1 MRYKKK
7 KRQIVSAALAAM
19 VAMQLCIP
27 SATFAAVPTKKLKV
41 ITGFTE
47 LPEEVAHIQIPAD
60 AGENFEDY
68 LNFPETIEA
77 SVVEYKNVNH
87 QKNNADRDKGAED
100 EKAAADDRDKKEDSE
115 IAAGSNAK
123 KENLNEEETPET
135 ETSENVPDSNNEE
148 ETPETENSENMPD
161 SNDEEETPETEN
173 SENMP
178 DSNDEE
184 ETPETENSENVPDS
198 NDEEEADKQEV
209 QEKDQQGTFL
219 IATDSNGGDFL
230 EDYEFEDEE
239 ISEDIP
245 VLTDISVT
253 WEPGEN
259 REDESG
265 FYYYLPVLPR
275 EYILAEGVELPEI
288 EVSMDGGIALLAS
301 TDTYNIANGGIN
313 INSNT
318 LEQYNDATITGSS
331 TTNVILVSGVEA
343 TITISDL
350 DIRIP
355 IDKNAT
361 TASNWIPAIRL
372 ANGANL
378 NLILEGKNTLKG
390 GDRCAAIDV
399 PEGCTLTIS
408 GEGSLKATGGGGAG
422 IGASSMRKGS
432 LGTIEING
440 GNIEAYGSGMAA
452 GIGGGLEGSIGTI
465 VINGG
470 TVYAKGG
477 YGNYSMDIQNVY
489 GGAGIG
495 GGAYGCVDLIEING
509 GNVTACG
516 GYATNA
522 GRHPG
527 AAIGTGGGGA
537 KAIGEGKYKYGD
549 IEINGGTV
557 SAIAYHNEVYAIGVA
572 VKPGQALPE
581 GSTLE
586 GSISISNEA
595 TVNLNGGDYFPKS
608 ENSGLKNYTIQ
619 GTIADGRLT
628 ESSYPVTISVGEIT
642 WDAGTM
648 KVSGYQGTLTASN
661 YLKPLTAGTPVMV
674 KVTVGENYVYQMAA
688 DVDDGN
694 ATITLKTGIP
704 LYETRLKFVSTSIT
718 SDQVLQASD
727 ITIKQNGEQLINEE
741 GQSAAMVIPS
751 MQISY
756 DEANTGHLTVY
767 LPENENKTEISV
779 TVPGLND
786 GNPITVSGKTISTTT
801 PNEIEMFHDDTVCS
815 HEYYNADGFCE
826 ACGAYQ
832 EAKNWKGYYEIYNA
846 GQLFWFAKQFNESK
860 IPDNSNL
867 KLMKDIEIPDG
878 HDWTSIGNI
887 SNKSFKGNIEGNYH
901 VISGLRPA
909 NDGTSEWGLVAS
921 IKYGNVQNIGLVF
934 EGDWT
939 CGLCRL
945 TVGDIKIQNCFVVG
959 TNFSYSCSQGA
970 VTKNGT
976 VTNCLAV
983 SGKLEGT
990 KYSNDHRAT
999 FTNCYETIKSD
1010 YSSPGI
1016 TTISEEKLK
1025 SGEIAYKLN
1034 GDRSDGT
1041 WGQVIGTE
1049 DYPHFRKYSKTVY
1062 YDSAT
1067 QTYSNNKAASITSA
1081 AVTDIKTTSDK
1092 KATAT
1097 LKATGTPGAE
1107 VKFFLTSG
1115 EDERTLTLDD
1125 MFSKGTLLTE
1135 SSSGKYEYP
1144 IQNLAPDKEYHVRLM
1159 IKKDGNLS
1167 LDVTY
1172 VNFQTEKVQ
1181 QEAPK
1186 ADDVSINYEQETLEN
1201 KASCDLEYAASKDAQ
1216 SWTMIR
1222 QGGMVRLTGLLDNI
1236 RESGVSVPFYI
1247 RRKAS
1252 STMSAS
1258 EAVYVA
1264 DLQTQAIPE
1273 ESNKPNIDYRKEE
1286 ITISSSLQYV
1296 IVNGTTTSPSWTSAK
1311 MGSGSGISITDI
1323 ISSDHESMVYYR
1335 YAASNTDEKFAGKP
1349 ESITILKR
1357 TAAPAAITEGEV
1369 DITGTT
1375 ITINRTSPENDIE
1388 YGYRDADSDGAFTWI
1403 DGTEI
1408 QGLYPAHGYQVTS
1421 RIKAKEN
1428 AFASERTEP
1437 LNVSTKDTLRIV
1449 GNGTQKWNAKGT
1461 YGVSLAQ
1468 IPVSLASGYGVY
1480 NGANQLVAGT
1490 WSWEPENSS
1499 SASGIYP
1506 NVEDNKAYTVKFTPT
1521 DSSAS
1526 YDRTLT
1532 DSVVPEISKYPLQF
1546 SVAVEDK
1553 TYDGTTNA
1561 DISSVTFEGSVT
1573 LQKDKDYTVTASFDD
1588 ASVGNGKNVT
1598 ATVTLMGQAAKNY
1611 ALKQSSFTTTGNIT
1625 KAAVPDFTK
1634 ETALTIVNDY
1644 ANIYTMA
1651 LPVLPVPEAPKEYGT
1666 VTYGAPTV
1674 NLSSTYYT
1682 DGAKVENG
1690 KLTLP
1695 IQKNDVETTG
1705 SVGTVTVVI
1714 KSTNYEDI
1722 TLTVNV
1728 NATNKLVPTVTAP
1741 TVNTLTYNGA
1751 EQALVTAGKTTGG
1764 TMLYRLGDS
1773 EWSEQIPTAK
1783 NAGEYTVWYKVQ
1795 GNAEYADVAE
1805 QSLPVTV
1812 AKRAVTVTALDKSAY
1827 TGSTAPDLS
1836 SPEADKDYKV
1846 EGLVGA
1852 DTLSGTVALDYA
1864 QTPDMSKTG
1873 KTAINITGTLS
1884 NDNYEITYISGTLT
1898 VSKQSSSDGGSSSGG
1913 SGSGGGSSSG
1923 GSNGS
1928 GSNDNTNQPEDKPQ
1942 ARVTG
1947 ETNPIQPD
1955 KTGNAAVDNSSVQSA
1970 IDKAKQDAKKN
1981 GTTENGIGVT
1991 VPITPAAGQTSFNV
2005 TIKAQTLDLLVKEN
2019 VRQFTVATDH
2029 LVSVTIGLD
2038 TLKQL
2043 DTAYAGGDIIL
2054 RADKVDA
2061 LRSTEAKATIGTRP
2075 TYDLSLVY
2083 LSGGKETP
2091 IANLNGH
2098 TISVRLPYTP
2108 ANGEQTGNLY
2118 AVYVDDAGKV
2128 EWITKSSY
2136 NASLKAVVFETG
2148 HFSVYGVGYKNPAP
2162 AFTDITGHWAADNIL
2177 FAASRGLLSGTS
2189 DTTFSPDTGM
2199 TRGMFVTALGR
2210 LAGINPDSYQTGKFT
2225 DVKADAYYAPYVN
2238 WAAQIGIVE
2247 GVTATTFAPDTNIN
2261 REQMAVIMKNYAAKL
2276 GYDLPQTLKAV
2287 TFADN
2292 TQISSWAKDAV
2303 KSMQQAGIL
2312 AGKNENKFDP
2322 KGTATRAE
2330 VATVLRR
2337 FVEIV
2342 IDPQAANGWQQN
2354 DSGQWNYYRN
2364 GESVKGWL
2372 SEDQKWYW
2380 LDKVTGIMFA
2390 GGWKQIDGKWYYFYA
2405 DGTMAVNTASDR

>member
-7 KRQIVSAALAAM
+7 KWQIVSAALAAM
-19 VAMQLCIP
+19 IAMQLCIP

-77 SVVEYKNVNH
+77 SVVEYKNVDH
-87 QKNNADRDKGAED
+87 QKSNADRDKGAED
-100 EKAAADDRDKKEDSE
+100 EKAAADDSDKKEDSE
-115 IAAGSNAK
+115 IATGSNAK

-135 ETSENVPDSNNEE
+135 ENSENV
-148 ETPETENSENMPD
+148 PD

-219 IATDSNGGDFL
+219 IATDSNAGDFL
-230 EDYEFEDEE
+230 EDNEFEDEE

-253 WEPGEN
+253 WEPDEN

-275 EYILAEGVELPEI
+275 EYILAAGVELPEI

-301 TDTYNIANGGIN
+301 TGTYDIANGGIV
-313 INSNT
+313 INSDT

-331 TTNVILVSGVEA
+331 TTNVIQVSGVEA
-343 TITISDL
+343 TITISNL
-350 DIRIP
+350 DIQIP
-355 IDKNAT
+355 IDNNAT
-361 TASNWIPAIRL
+361 TATNWKPAIRL

-378 NLILEGKNTLKG
+378 NLILEGENTLKG
-390 GDRCAAIDV
+390 GDMCAAIDV

-408 GEGSLKATGGGGAG
+408 GEGSLKATGGVGAG

-432 LGTIEING
+432 LGKIEING
-440 GNIEAYGSGMAA
+440 GNIKAYGSGMAA
-452 GIGGGLEGSIGTI
+452 GIGGSVEDGIGTI

-477 YGNYSMDIQNVY
+477 HGSYPKDINHVY

-509 GNVTACG
+509 GNVTAYG
-516 GYATNA
+516 GYVTNA

-537 KAIGEGKYKYGD
+537 KPIDEDGYKYGD
-549 IEINGGTV
+549 IKINGGTV

-572 VKPGQALPE
+572 EKPSVE
-581 GSTLE
+581 GTLV
-586 GSISISNEA
+586 GSISISDQA
-595 TVNLNGGDYFPKS
+595 VVNLNGGDYFPKS
-608 ENSGLKNYTIQ
+608 ENPGLKNYTIQ
-619 GTIADGRLT
+619 GTIADVRFT
-628 ESSYPVTISVGEIT
+628 ESTYPVTISVGEIT
-642 WDAGTM
+642 WNAGTM
-648 KVSGYQGTLTASN
+648 KVSDYQVTLKASN
-661 YLKPLTAGTPVMV
+661 YLKPLTPGTPVTV
-674 KVTVGENYVYQMAA
+674 QVTVGDYVYQMEA
-688 DVDDGN
+688 DVDDVDDKN
-694 ATITLKTGIP
+694 ATITLKAATP
-704 LYETRLKFVSTSIT
+704 LYETRLKFVSTVIT
-718 SDQVLQASD
+718 SDQILQATD
-727 ITIKQNGEQLINEE
+727 ITVKQNDKPLSNQE

-767 LPENENKTEISV
+767 LPENEGNTEISV
-779 TVPGLND
+779 TVPGLNG

-826 ACGAYQ
+826 ACDAYQ
-832 EAKNWKGYYEIYNA
+832 KAIKSGEYYEIYNA
-846 GQLFWFAKQFNESK
+846 GQLFWFAKQFNDDK
-860 IPDNSNL
+860 NFNKKSNL
-867 KLMKDIEIPDG
+867 KLMKDIKIPAG
-878 HDWTSIGNI
+878 YDWTSIRD
-887 SNKSFKGNIEGNYH
+887 KSGTRSFEGTIEGNYH

-909 NDGTSEWGLVAS
+909 KDGTSKWGLVAS

-1034 GDRSDGT
+1034 GNQSDGT

-1062 YDSAT
+1062 YDPAT

-1081 AVTDIKTTSDK
+1081 TVTDIKTISDT

-1097 LKATGTPGAE
+1097 LKATGTPGAD

-1115 EDERTLTLDD
+1115 EDEQTSTLDN
-1125 MFSKGTLLTE
+1125 MFLNGTPLTE
-1135 SSSGKYEYP
+1135 SSSGNYEYT
-1144 IQNLAPDKEYHVRLM
+1144 ITGLAPDTEYLVRLM
-1159 IKKDGNLS
+1159 IKKDGILS

-1172 VNFQTEKVQ
+1172 VNFQTEKVR
-1181 QEAPK
+1181 QEAPN
-1186 ADDVSINYEQETLEN
+1186 AADVSINYEQETLEN

-1216 SWTMIR
+1216 SWTTIR
-1222 QGGMVRLTGLLDNI
+1222 QGGTVRLTRLLDNI
-1236 RESGVSVPFYI
+1236 RESGGSVPLYI
-1247 RRKAS
+1247 RKKAS
-1252 STMSAS
+1252 ASMSAS
-1258 EAVYVA
+1258 EAVLVA

-1296 IVNGTTTSPSWTSAK
+1296 IVNGTNTSPSWTSAK

-1323 ISSDHESMVYYR
+1323 ISSDHESTVYYR
-1335 YAASNTDEKFAGKP
+1335 YAASNTDKKFAGKP
-1349 ESITILKR
+1349 KSITIPKR

-1375 ITINRTSPENDIE
+1375 ITINRTNPENDIE

-1403 DGTEI
+1403 DGTKI

-1499 SASGIYP
+1499 PASGIYP
-1506 NVEDNKAYTVKFTPT
+1506 KVEDNKAYTVKFTPT
-1521 DSSAS
+1521 DASAS

-1532 DSVVPEISKYPLQF
+1532 DSVVPEISKYPLKF
-1546 SVAVEDK
+1546 SVAVKDK

-1561 DISSVTFEGSVT
+1561 DITSVTFEGSVT

-1611 ALKQSSFTTTGNIT
+1611 ALKQSSITTTGNIT
-1625 KAAVPDFTK
+1625 KAAAPDFTK
-1634 ETALTIVNDY
+1634 ATALTIVNGHEKT
-1644 ANIYTMA
+1644 YTVTLPA
-1651 LPVLPVPEAPKEYGT
+1651 LPTLETPKEYGT

-1674 NLSSTYYT
+1674 NLSSTYYA
-1682 DGAKVENG
+1682 DGAKVEDG
-1690 KLTLP
+1690 KLILP
-1695 IQKNDVETTG
+1695 IQKNDVKTTG

-1741 TVNTLTYNGA
+1741 TANALTYNGA

-1764 TMLYRLGDS
+1764 TMLYRLGNS
-1773 EWSEQIPTAK
+1773 EWSEQLPTAK

-1812 AKRAVTVTALDKSAY
+1812 AKKAVTVTALDQSAY

-1852 DTLSGTVALDYA
+1852 DTLSGTVTLTYE

-1873 KTAINITGTLS
+1873 QTKINITGTLS
-1884 NDNYEITYISGTLT
+1884 NANYAITYVPGTLT
-1898 VSKQSSSDGGSSSGG
+1898 VSNQPSGGDSSSGG
-1913 SGSGGGSSSG
+1913 PDGGGGSSSG
-1923 GSNGS
+1923 NS
-1928 GSNDNTNQPEDKPQ
+1928 GNSGNTSQPDTGKPNKPDSP
-1942 ARVTG
+1942 VTG
-1947 ETNPIQPD
+1947 ETKPVKPD
-1955 KTGNAAVDNSSVQSA
+1955 KNGNVSVDNSSVQSA
-1970 IDKAKQDAKKN
+1970 IDKTKQDAKKN
-1981 GTTENGIGVT
+1981 GTTENGIAVT
-1991 VPITPAAGQTSFNV
+1991 VPITSAAGQTSFNV

-2029 LVSVTIGLD
+2029 LVSVNIGLD

-2043 DTAYAGGDIIL
+2043 DAASAGGDIIL
-2054 RADKVDA
+2054 RANKVDA
-2061 LRSTEAKATIGTRP
+2061 LRSTEAKAAIGTRP
-2075 TYDLSLVY
+2075 VYDLSLVY

-2091 IANLNGH
+2091 ITSLNGH
-2098 TISVRLPYTP
+2098 TISVRLPYT
-2108 ANGEQTGNLY
+2108 AAKGEQTGNLY

-2128 EWITKSSY
+2128 EWITRSSY
-2136 NASLKAVVFETG
+2136 DASLKAVVFETG

-2162 AFTDITGHWAADNIL
+2162 AFTDIHNHWAADNIL

-2189 DTTFSPDTGM
+2189 DTTFSPGTGM

-2238 WAAQIGIVE
+2238 WAAQNGIME

-2261 REQMAVIMKNYAAKL
+2261 REQMAVIMANYAKKL
-2276 GYDLPQTLKAV
+2276 GYDLPKTLRAV

-2292 TQISSWAKDAV
+2292 AQISSWAKDAV
-2303 KSMQQAGIL
+2303 KAMQQAGIL
-2312 AGKNENKFDP
+2312 AGKANNCFDP

-2337 FVEIV
+2337 FVKIV
-2342 IDPQAANGWQQN
+2342 IDPQTANGWQQN
-2354 DSGQWNYYRN
+2354 DSGQWSYYRN
-2364 GESVKGWL
+2364 GKPVKGLL
-2372 SEDQKWYW
+2372 SDDQKWYW
-2380 LDKVTGIMFA
+2380 LDKTTGMMFA

-2405 DGTMAVNTASDR
+2405 DGTMAVNTTIDGYTIGSDGARK

>member
-1 MRYKKK
+1 M
-7 KRQIVSAALAAM
+7 
-19 VAMQLCIP
+19 
-27 SATFAAVPTKKLKV
+27 
-41 ITGFTE
+41 
-47 LPEEVAHIQIPAD
+47 
-60 AGENFEDY
+60 
-68 LNFPETIEA
+68 
-77 SVVEYKNVNH
+77 
-87 QKNNADRDKGAED
+87 
-100 EKAAADDRDKKEDSE
+100 
-115 IAAGSNAK
+115 
-123 KENLNEEETPET
+123 
-135 ETSENVPDSNNEE
+135 
-148 ETPETENSENMPD
+148 
-161 SNDEEETPETEN
+161 
-173 SENMP
+173 
-178 DSNDEE
+178 
-184 ETPETENSENVPDS
+184 
-198 NDEEEADKQEV
+198 
-209 QEKDQQGTFL
+209 
-219 IATDSNGGDFL
+219 
-230 EDYEFEDEE
+230 
-239 ISEDIP
+239 
-245 VLTDISVT
+245 LTDISVT
-253 WEPGEN
+253 WELDEN

-275 EYILAEGVELPEI
+275 EYILAAGVELPEI

-301 TDTYNIANGGIN
+301 TGTYNIANGGIV
-313 INSNT
+313 INSDT

-378 NLILEGKNTLKG
+378 NLILEGENTLKG
-390 GDRCAAIDV
+390 GDMCAAIDV

-408 GEGSLKATGGGGAG
+408 GEGSLKATGGVGAG

-432 LGTIEING
+432 LGKIEING
-440 GNIEAYGSGMAA
+440 GNIKAYGSGMAA
-452 GIGGGLEGSIGTI
+452 GIGGSVEGGIGTI

-477 YGNYSMDIQNVY
+477 HGSYPKDINHVY

-509 GNVTACG
+509 GNVTAYG
-516 GYATNA
+516 GYVTNA

-537 KAIGEGKYKYGD
+537 KPIGEDGYKYGD
-549 IEINGGTV
+549 IKINGGTV

-572 VKPGQALPE
+572 EKPSVE
-581 GSTLE
+581 GTLV
-586 GSISISNEA
+586 GSISISDQA
-595 TVNLNGGDYFPKS
+595 VVNLNGGDYFPKS
-608 ENSGLKNYTIQ
+608 ENPGLKNYAIQ
-619 GTIADGRLT
+619 GTIADVRFT
-628 ESSYPVTISVGEIT
+628 ESTYPVTISVGEIT
-642 WDAGTM
+642 WNAGTM
-648 KVSGYQGTLTASN
+648 KVSDYQVTLKASN
-661 YLKPLTAGTPVMV
+661 YLKPLTLGTPVTV
-674 KVTVGENYVYQMAA
+674 QVTVGDYVYQMEA
-688 DVDDGN
+688 DVDDVDDKN
-694 ATITLKTGIP
+694 ATITLKAATP
-704 LYETRLKFVSTSIT
+704 LYETRLKFVSTVIT
-718 SDQVLQASD
+718 SDQILQATD
-727 ITIKQNGEQLINEE
+727 ITVKQNDKPLSNQE

-767 LPENENKTEISV
+767 LPENEGNTEISV
-779 TVPGLND
+779 TVPGLNG

-826 ACGAYQ
+826 ACDAYQ
-832 EAKNWKGYYEIYNA
+832 KAIKSGEYYEIYNA
-846 GQLFWFAKQFNESK
+846 GQLFWFAKQFNDDK
-860 IPDNSNL
+860 NFNKKSNL
-867 KLMKDIEIPDG
+867 KLMKDIKIPAG
-878 HDWTSIGNI
+878 YDWTSIRD
-887 SNKSFKGNIEGNYH
+887 KSGTRSFEGTIEGNYH

-909 NDGTSEWGLVAS
+909 KDDTNKWGLVGRIQHGS
-921 IKYGNVQNIGLVF
+921 VQNIGLVF

-939 CGLCRL
+939 CGLCR
-945 TVGDIKIQNCFVVG
+945 TAMYDVKIQNCFVVG
-959 TNFSYSCSQGA
+959 TDFLYSSSNGA
-970 VTKNGT
+970 ATKGT

-990 KYSNDHRAT
+990 KRPNDRRTT
-999 FTNCYETIKSD
+999 FTNCYETTQGD
-1010 YSSPGI
+1010 FSSLGEI

-1034 GDRSDGT
+1034 GEKSDGT

-1062 YDSAT
+1062 YDPAT
-1067 QTYSNNKAASITSA
+1067 QTYSNNNAASITSA
-1081 AVTDIKTTSDK
+1081 TVTDIKTSPEK

-1115 EDERTLTLDD
+1115 EDERTLED
-1125 MFSKGTLLTE
+1125 MFSNGTSLQE
-1135 SSSGKYEYP
+1135 SSSGNYEYI
-1144 IQNLAPDKEYHVRLM
+1144 IQDLAPDTEYHVRLM
-1159 IKKDGNLS
+1159 IKKEGKLS

-1186 ADDVSINYEQETLEN
+1186 AADVSINYEQETLEN
-1201 KASCDLEYAASKDAQ
+1201 KASFDLEYAASKDAQ
-1216 SWTMIR
+1216 SWTTIR
-1222 QGGMVRLTGLLDNI
+1222 QGCMVRLTSLLDNI
-1236 RESGVSVPFYI
+1236 RESGGSVPLYI
-1247 RRKAS
+1247 RKKAS
-1252 STMSAS
+1252 SSMSAS
-1258 EAVYVA
+1258 EAVFVA
-1264 DLQTQAIPE
+1264 DLQRQEIPE

-1296 IVNGTTTSPSWTSAK
+1296 IVNGTNTSPNWTSAK

-1323 ISSDHESMVYYR
+1323 ISSDHESTVYYR
-1335 YAASNTDEKFAGKP
+1335 YAASNTDKKFAGKP
-1349 ESITILKR
+1349 ESIKILKR
-1357 TAAPAAITEGEV
+1357 TAAPAAIIEDEV
-1369 DITGTT
+1369 TITGTT
-1375 ITINRTSPENDIE
+1375 ITINRTNPENDIE

-1428 AFASERTEP
+1428 AFASERTAP

-1449 GNGTQKWNAKGT
+1449 GNGTQKWDAKGT

-1480 NGANQLVAGT
+1480 NGANQPVAGT

-1532 DSVVPEISKYPLQF
+1532 DSVVPEISKYPLNF

-1561 DISSVTFEGSVT
+1561 GISSVTFEGSVT
-1573 LQKDKDYTVTASFDD
+1573 LQKDKDYTVTANFDD

-1611 ALKQSSFTTTGNIT
+1611 ALKQSSFTTTGSIT

-1644 ANIYTMA
+1644 ANTYTMA
-1651 LPVLPVPEAPKEYGT
+1651 LPALPVPEAPKEYGT

-1674 NLSSTYYT
+1674 NLSSNYYA
-1682 DGAKVENG
+1682 DGAKVEDG

-1695 IQKNDVETTG
+1695 IQKNDVKTTG

-1728 NATNKLVPTVTAP
+1728 NATNKLVSTVTAP
-1741 TVNTLTYNGA
+1741 TANTLTYNGA

-1773 EWSEQIPTAK
+1773 EWSEQLPTAK

-1805 QSLPVTV
+1805 QNVTVTV
-1812 AKRAVTVTALDKSAY
+1812 AKKAVTVTALDKSAY

-1852 DTLSGTVALDYA
+1852 DTLSGTVTLDYA

-1884 NDNYEITYISGTLT
+1884 NDNYEITYVSGTLT

-1942 ARVTG
+1942 APVTG
-1947 ETNPIQPD
+1947 ETKPIQPD
-1955 KTGNAAVDNSSVQSA
+1955 KNGNAAVDNSSVQSA

-2029 LVSVTIGLD
+2029 LVSVNIGLD

-2061 LRSTEAKATIGTRP
+2061 LRSTEAQATIGTRP
-2075 TYDLSLVY
+2075 TYDLSLVC

-2148 HFSVYGVGYKNPAP
+2148 HFSVYGVGYKTFVP

-2199 TRGMFVTALGR
+2199 TRGMFMTALGR

-2238 WAAQIGIVE
+2238 WAAQTGIVE

-2330 VATVLRR
+2330 VATVLRQ

-2390 GGWKQIDGKWYYFYA
+2390 GDWKQIDGKWYDFYA